1 MGLSSGNGARRPRA
15 GRSGRQALAAMRP
28 AGGDDL
34 AATLGRHTGAVTVA
48 ALANQ
53 LAGLIG
59 SLHGPSP
66 GPCSGMATGFP
77 LGKIGRPSLSCKR
90 GGAARKAAQVAGLWR
105 KAGGESMPKAHPATM
120 PRGSAGPAAPPSRAL
135 KTLIIRTAMQLA
147 SRRPAMANGGKADDA
162 EDGERR
168 EAVIDEHVDQLADD
182 RRGGSSDR
190 LWHRRGALRAGE
202 AAERLVSVR
211 GDP

>member
-1 MGLSSGNGARRPRA
+1 
-15 GRSGRQALAAMRP
+15 MRP

-34 AATLGRHTGAVTVA
+34 AATLCRHTGAVTVA

-105 KAGGESMPKAHPATM
+105 KGGGESMPKAHPATM
-120 PRGSAGPAAPPSRAL
+120 PRGSTGPAPRPVRAL
-135 KTLIIRTAMQLA
+135 KTLIIR
-147 SRRPAMANGGKADDA
+147 SRDAVGVQRAFDREKRQGVARGRPCGKADDA
-162 EDGERR
+162 E
-168 EAVIDEHVDQLADD
+168 VH
-182 RRGGSSDR
+182 
-190 LWHRRGALRAGE
+190 RAGSVI
-202 AAERLVSVR
+202 ERLAPALGRRPSGWFR
-211 GDP
+211 SDAILDAHAQHLFARQNHLFARQNLFAR